1 MIRSR
6 PEPQIGDNSGS
17 PVTAAT
23 EAAGQMRSYFER
35 WQRLEEEKANVA
47 EDLKNLFA
55 EAKGF
60 GFNTKAMR
68 AVFRAETGDKSAQ
81 EEFDTICELYREA
94 LAPARPA
101 PARVEK
107 ITEFHPAPH
116 LSAGDD
122 GRLSIPSPDADGAKM
137 EGRLVPVS
145 PERAADEAGHISVQS
160 GQAVEDFQPPA
171 FLIVPKKPSD
181 YRPHCLHPEACGSSQ
196 LKHCHQC
203 AKAAGLEAVA

>member
-1 MIRSR
+1 MIRTA
-6 PEPQIGDNSGS
+6 PQIGDNSGA

-68 AVFRAETGDKSAQ
+68 AVFRAETGDKAAQ
-81 EEFDTICELYREA
+81 DEFDALCELYREA

-101 PARVEK
+101 PARVENITK
-107 ITEFHPAPH
+107 ILPAPQFP
-116 LSAGDD
+116 ADDD
-122 GRLSIPSPDADGAKM
+122 GRLSTPSLDADGAKM
-137 EGRLVPVS
+137 EGEPNTL
-145 PERAADEAGHISVQS
+145 PERAADEADVVDVQS

-171 FLIVPKKPSD
+171 FLIKPATPL
-181 YRPHCLHPEACGSSQ
+181 RPYCLEPENCGGYGRTHCKSCLRARGAESEA
-196 LKHCHQC
+196 
-203 AKAAGLEAVA
+203 A

>member
-6 PEPQIGDNSGS
+6 PEPQIGDNSG
-17 PVTAAT
+17 TT
-23 EAAGQMRSYFER
+23 DAAGQMRSYFER

-68 AVFRAETGDKSAQ
+68 AVFRAETGDKAAQ
-81 EEFDTICELYREA
+81 DEFDTLCELYREA

-101 PARVEK
+101 PARVENITK
-107 ITEFHPAPH
+107 ILPAPH
-116 LSAGDD
+116 FSAADD
-122 GRLSIPSPDADGAKM
+122 GQPSIPSPDADGAKM
-137 EGRLVPVS
+137 EGRATAS

-171 FLIVPKKPSD
+171 FLVVPKKPSD

-203 AKAAGLEAVA
+203 AKAAGLEDAA